1 MSKLLSQF
9 KKISIMSAQSSRD
22 ADETFNETLS
32 DAATKV
38 NKQEG
43 DFL

>member
-1 MSKLLSQF
+1 
-9 KKISIMSAQSSRD
+9 MSAQNSRD

-32 DAATKV
+32 DAVTKV

-43 DFL
+43 DFFDSTLHEKKSL